1 MRSHKGPNVTTA
13 ERDLVIKWTKRCLR
27 ELAKKEHEL
36 VDFHLRPQTVA
47 SLQATLMVNIKAR
60 NQRSN
65 GGRNQITID
74 VRDAEIRGKRERFG
88 EYKAYA
94 SDPVIGDITTFDQ
107 EQGIAVIVAHEVA
120 HHVQYRYGP
129 YTRWLKKSYRKPHG
143 RGFQDIYRILRS
155 RVVNPFVE
163 DCVQEAA

>member
-36 VDFHLRPQTVA
+36 VDFHLRPQTAA
-47 SLQATLMVNIKAR
+47 SLQATLMINIKAR

-65 GGRNQITID
+65 GSRNQITID
-74 VRDAEIRGKRERFG
+74 VRDAYCRGRHGKFG

-94 SDPVIGDITTFDQ
+94 SDPVIGDIAISDQ
-107 EQGIAVIVAHEVA
+107 EPGIAIIGAHESA

-129 YTRWLKKSYRKPHG
+129 YTRWLKRSYRKPHG
-143 RGFQDIYRILRS
+143 HGFQDIYRILRS
-155 RVVNPFVE
+155 RVVNPFIESSVE
-163 DCVQEAA
+163 EAA

>member
-1 MRSHKGPNVTTA
+1 MRTKKGPNVTTA
-13 ERDLVIKWTKRCLR
+13 ERDLVVKWTKRCLR

-36 VDFHLRPQTVA
+36 MHAHNKPQTAA
-47 SLQATLMVNIKAR
+47 SLQERLTVNVKAR

-65 GGRNQITID
+65 GGANQITID
-74 VRDAEIRGKRERFG
+74 VRDAYCRGRNGKFG

-94 SDPVIGDITTFDQ
+94 SDPVIGDIAISDQ

-120 HHVQYRYGP
+120 HHIQYRYGP

-143 RGFQDIYRILRS
+143 HGFQDIYRILRS
-155 RVVNPFVE
+155 RVVNPFIE
-163 DCVQEAA
+163 SNLQEAA

>member
-36 VDFHLRPQTVA
+36 VDFHLRPQTAA
-47 SLQATLMVNIKAR
+47 SLQATLMVNVKAR

-74 VRDAEIRGKRERFG
+74 VRDAYWRGRNGKFG

-94 SDPVIGDITTFDQ
+94 SDPVIGDIAISDQ
-107 EQGIAVIVAHEVA
+107 EQGIAIIVAHEVA
-120 HHVQYRYGP
+120 HHIQRRYGP
-129 YTRWLKKSYRKPHG
+129 YTRWLKKTCAKPHG

-155 RVVNPFVE
+155 KVVNPFIE
-163 DCVQEAA
+163 DCLSEVA

>member
-1 MRSHKGPNVTTA
+1 MRVHKGPNVTTA
-13 ERDLVIKWTKRCLR
+13 ERDLVVKWTKRCLR

-47 SLQATLMVNIKAR
+47 SLQRSLMVNVKAR

-74 VRDAEIRGKRERFG
+74 VRDAQIRGKRERFG

-94 SDPVIGDITTFDQ
+94 SDPVIGDIAISDQ
-107 EQGIAVIVAHEVA
+107 EQGIAIIVAHEVA

-143 RGFQDIYRILRS
+143 HGFQDIYRILRS

-163 DCVQEAA
+163 DCLSEAA

>member
-13 ERDLVIKWTKRCLR
+13 ERNLVIKWTKRCLR

-36 VDFHLRPQTVA
+36 VDFHLRPQTAA
-47 SLQATLMVNIKAR
+47 SLQATLMVNVKAR

-65 GGRNQITID
+65 GGGNQITID
-74 VRDAEIRGKRERFG
+74 VRDAWCRGRNGWFG

-94 SDPVIGDITTFDQ
+94 SDPVIGDIAISDQ
-107 EQGIAVIVAHEVA
+107 EQGIAIIVAHEVA

-155 RVVNPFVE
+155 KVVNPFIE
-163 DCVQEAA
+163 DCLSEAA

>member
-94 SDPVIGDITTFDQ
+94 SDPVIGDITIFDQ

-143 RGFQDIYRILRS
+143 RGFQEIYRILRS

>member
-1 MRSHKGPNVTTA
+1 MEA
-13 ERDLVIKWTKRCLR
+13 
-27 ELAKKEHEL
+27 
-36 VDFHLRPQTVA
+36 
-47 SLQATLMVNIKAR
+47 LQKTLMVNIKAR

-94 SDPVIGDITTFDQ
+94 SDPVIGDITIFDQ

-143 RGFQDIYRILRS
+143 HGFQDIYRILRS
-155 RVVNPFVE
+155 RVVNPFVQE
-163 DCVQEAA
+163 CLQEAA

>member
-1 MRSHKGPNVTTA
+1 MRSHKGPNVTA
-13 ERDLVIKWTKRCLR
+13 PERDLVVKWTKRCLR

-36 VDFHLRPQTVA
+36 VDFHLRPQTAA
-47 SLQATLMVNIKAR
+47 SLQATLMVNVKAR

-74 VRDAEIRGKRERFG
+74 VRDAWCRGRNGKFG

-94 SDPVIGDITTFDQ
+94 SDPVIGDIAISDQ
-107 EQGIAVIVAHEVA
+107 EQGIAIIVAHEVA

-155 RVVNPFVE
+155 KVINPFVE
-163 DCVQEAA
+163 DCLSEAA

>member
-36 VDFHLRPQTVA
+36 VDFHPRPQTVA
-47 SLQATLMVNIKAR
+47 SLQKTLMVNIKAR

-94 SDPVIGDITTFDQ
+94 SDPVIGDITIFDQ

>member
-13 ERDLVIKWTKRCLR
+13 ERDLVIKWTKRCLK

-36 VDFHLRPQTVA
+36 VDFHLRPQTAA
-47 SLQATLMVNIKAR
+47 SLQATLMVNVKAR

-74 VRDAEIRGKRERFG
+74 VRDAWCRGRNGKFG

-94 SDPVIGDITTFDQ
+94 SDPVIGDIAISDQ
-107 EQGIAVIVAHEVA
+107 EQGIAIIVAHEVA

-155 RVVNPFVE
+155 KVINPFIE
-163 DCVQEAA
+163 DCLQKAA

>member
-13 ERDLVIKWTKRCLR
+13 ERNLVIKWTKRCLR

-36 VDFHLRPQTVA
+36 VDFHLRPQTA
-47 SLQATLMVNIKAR
+47 ALLQATLMVNVKAR

-65 GGRNQITID
+65 CGRNQITID
-74 VRDAEIRGKRERFG
+74 VRDAWCRGRSGWFG

-94 SDPVIGDITTFDQ
+94 SDPVIGDIAISDQ
-107 EQGIAVIVAHEVA
+107 EQGIAIIVAHEVA

-143 RGFQDIYRILRS
+143 HGFQDIYRILRS

-163 DCVQEAA
+163 DCLQEVA